1 MLYAKLIKFCEK
13 WQSCTN
19 VQTHIQ
25 TDTDTHTH
33 ARVQVHMYVHTYKYT
48 YRTNNLTFGKFFR
61 IERKRKQPELAS
73 DFYFVTGL
81 ISSISLQTDSCTGG
95 SYPSGRSTFAPGS
108 SLPAF
113 PSPWS
118 SSNFDNSNRG
128 FFSTFTWKWR
138 DLVSRM
144 MSKQQVKTQVLKA
157 EWGHGTYC
165 T

>member
-1 MLYAKLIKFCEK
+1 MTKLHACAH
-13 WQSCTN
+13 
-19 VQTHIQ
+19 TH
-25 TDTDTHTH
+25 TETRAHARARTHTH
-33 ARVQVHMYVHTYKYT
+33 IHIN
-48 YRTNNLTFGKFFR
+48 RTNNLTFGILFR
-61 IERKRKQPELAS
+61 SERKRKQLELGF
-73 DFYFVTGL
+73 DFYFVTESL
-81 ISSISLQTDSCTGG
+81 IPSISLQTDSCTGG

-128 FFSTFTWKWR
+128 FFSTLTWKWR
-138 DLVSRM
+138 DLISRM

-157 EWGHGTYC
+157 ELGHGTYR

>member
-1 MLYAKLIKFCEK
+1 MTKLHACA
-13 WQSCTN
+13 
-19 VQTHIQ
+19 H
-25 TDTDTHTH
+25 THTH
-33 ARVQVHMYVHTYKYT
+33 TETRAHARARTHTHT
-48 YRTNNLTFGKFFR
+48 HTHIHINRTNNLTFGILFR
-61 IERKRKQPELAS
+61 SERKRKQLELGF
-73 DFYFVTGL
+73 DFYFVTESL
-81 ISSISLQTDSCTGG
+81 ILQTDSCTGG

-128 FFSTFTWKWR
+128 FFSTLTWKWR
-138 DLVSRM
+138 DLISRM

-157 EWGHGTYC
+157 ELGHGTYR